1 MAISTV
7 SNNEDKNAPSK
18 REKVIFLME
27 KHKPLFEKEGV
38 TNPKFIPRMA
48 YKHNGELIIGF
59 YPKEMYGEQD
69 IYTEFCSRDYEPED
83 PERKLYKWVF
93 NPHYETEYE
102 ASEPHPTTGDV
113 RYLIPVD
120 ELIDVE
126 ELHKSVES
134 NKQTEMFED
143 FVDVSADVPYDSMTL
158 RDFAAIQWKKPVSH
172 KKWLNELITKNFK

>member
-1 MAISTV
+1 MAISTT
-7 SNNEDKNAPSK
+7 SQQEENKAPTK
-18 REKVIFLME
+18 REKVLLLME

-120 ELIDVE
+120 
-126 ELHKSVES
+126 
-134 NKQTEMFED
+134 
-143 FVDVSADVPYDSMTL
+143 
-158 RDFAAIQWKKPVSH
+158 
-172 KKWLNELITKNFK
+172 